1 MITAQKNKI
10 LLVDDHAVVRAGFR
24 QLLEKRQHYTVSEAS
39 NAEEA
44 YSLYDEISPDV
55 VVLDIS
61 MPGMGGMEGLRR
73 LLRNHAKARVLVLSM
88 YDDPAY
94 VSRAMKMGAK
104 GYVSKNS
111 AAESLDKAIIQI
123 MNGKNYYSPDIE
135 GQMQQTNKDFD
146 SATLGLSKREFEVLR
161 LLAEGRTV
169 GQIADSLAL
178 SPKTVSNHRSH
189 LMDKLKLLSTADL
202 VRFAIRQGVINA

>member
-1 MITAQKNKI
+1 MTLQRIKV

-24 QLLEKRQHYTVSEAS
+24 HLLEKRQNYEICEA
-39 NAEEA
+39 NTAEEA
-44 YSLYDEISPDV
+44 YTLYEKEQPDV

-73 LLRNHAKARVLVLSM
+73 LLRKYQHARVLVLSM

-94 VSRAMKMGAK
+94 VSRAMKIGAM

-111 AAESLDKAIIQI
+111 AAESLDKAIIRI
-123 MNGKNYYSPDIE
+123 MSGRQYFSVDIE
-135 GQMQQTNKDFD
+135 KQMQDKDFD
-146 SATLGLSKREFEVLR
+146 SETLGLSTREFEVLR

-169 GQIADSLAL
+169 GQIAASLNL

-189 LMDKLKLLSTADL
+189 LMNKLKLASTADL
-202 VRFAIRQGVINA
+202 VRFAIRQGVIEA

>member
-1 MITAQKNKI
+1 MMPAQIKV

-24 QLLEKRQHYTVSEAS
+24 HLLEQRKNYTICEA
-39 NAEEA
+39 NTAEEA
-44 YSLYDEISPDV
+44 YSVYEKERPDV

-73 LLRNHAKARVLVLSM
+73 LIRKHDQARVLVLSM

-94 VSRAMKMGAK
+94 VSRAMKIGAS

-111 AAESLDKAIIQI
+111 AAESLDKAIVRI
-123 MNGKNYYSPDIE
+123 MSGRQYLSPDIE
-135 GQMQQTNKDFD
+135 GQMQNKDFD
-146 SATLGLSKREFEVLR
+146 SETLGLSTREFEVLR

-169 GQIADSLAL
+169 GQIAVSLDL

-189 LMDKLKLLSTADL
+189 LMKKLKLTSTADL
-202 VRFAIRQGVINA
+202 VRFAIRQGVIDA

>member
-1 MITAQKNKI
+1 MTPYRIKV

-24 QLLEKRQHYTVSEAS
+24 HLLEKRHNYDICEA
-39 NAEEA
+39 NTAEEA
-44 YSLYDEISPDV
+44 YLLYEKEMPDV

-73 LLRNHAKARVLVLSM
+73 LLRKYEQARVLVLSM

-94 VSRAMKMGAK
+94 VSRAMKIGAM

-111 AAESLDKAIIQI
+111 AVEGLGKAIVRI
-123 MNGKNYYSPDIE
+123 MSGRQYFSADIE
-135 GQMQQTNKDFD
+135 GQMQKQDKDFD
-146 SATLGLSKREFEVLR
+146 SETLGLSTREFEVLR

-169 GQIADSLAL
+169 SQIAESLSL

-189 LMDKLKLLSTADL
+189 LMNKLKLTSTVDL

>member
-1 MITAQKNKI
+1 MIKV

-24 QLLEKRQHYTVSEAS
+24 HLLQKRHDYEISEA
-39 NAEEA
+39 NTAEEA
-44 YSLYDEISPDV
+44 YLLYEKLLPDI

-73 LLRNHAKARVLVLSM
+73 LLHKHEQARVLVLSM

-94 VSRAMKMGAK
+94 VARAMKIGAQ

-111 AAESLDKAIIQI
+111 AAESLDKAIVRI
-123 MNGKNYYSPDIE
+123 MSGRTFFSDDID
-135 GQMQQTNKDFD
+135 GQMKDQDRDFD
-146 SATLGLSKREFEVLR
+146 SATLGLSAREFEVLR
-161 LLAEGRTV
+161 LLAEGRSV
-169 GQIADSLAL
+169 GQIGESLNL

-189 LMDKLKLLSTADL
+189 LMNKLNLNSTAEL
-202 VRFAIRQGVINA
+202 VRFAIRQDVISA

>member
-1 MITAQKNKI
+1 MTPYRIKV

-24 QLLEKRQHYTVSEAS
+24 HLLEKRHNYDICEA
-39 NAEEA
+39 NTAEEA
-44 YSLYDEISPDV
+44 YLLYEKEMPDV

-73 LLRNHAKARVLVLSM
+73 LLRKYDQARVLVLSM

-94 VSRAMKMGAK
+94 VSRAMKIGAM

-111 AAESLDKAIIQI
+111 AVEGLGKAIVRI
-123 MNGKNYYSPDIE
+123 MSGRQYFSADIE
-135 GQMQQTNKDFD
+135 GQIQKQDKDFD
-146 SATLGLSKREFEVLR
+146 SETLGLSTREFEVLR

-169 GQIADSLAL
+169 SQIAESLSL

-189 LMDKLKLLSTADL
+189 LMNKLKLTSTVDL

>member
-24 QLLEKRQHYTVSEAS
+24 QLLEKRQDYTVSEAS

-135 GQMQQTNKDFD
+135 GQMQREDKDFD

-169 GQIADSLAL
+169 GQIADSLSL

-189 LMDKLKLLSTADL
+189 LMNKLKLLSTADL

>member
-1 MITAQKNKI
+1 MTAQRIKV

-24 QLLEKRQHYTVSEAS
+24 YLLQKRQNYEICEA
-39 NAEEA
+39 NTAEEA
-44 YSLYDEISPDV
+44 YSLYEKELPDV

-73 LLRNHAKARVLVLSM
+73 LLRKHGQARVLVLSM

-94 VSRAMKMGAK
+94 VSRAMKMGAM

-111 AAESLDKAIIQI
+111 AAESLDQAITHI
-123 MNGKNYYSPDIE
+123 MSGRQYFSPDIE
-135 GQMQQTNKDFD
+135 GQMQDKDFD
-146 SATLGLSKREFEVLR
+146 SVTLGLSTREFEVLR

-169 GQIADSLAL
+169 GQIAASLNL

-189 LMDKLKLLSTADL
+189 LMNKLKLTSTADL
-202 VRFAIRQGVINA
+202 VRFAIRQGVIDA